1 MFSSRFSN
9 IFFMSLVLYYYSSG
23 YCLDCKFLLKR
34 VFFYNI
40 SIMNNKFTKF
50 DFNLLAACLIAL
62 VFFVGASSYNFITQ
76 RDGTIKWN
84 SPDETANY
92 YFAKSYATSHELS
105 KFEPANIV
113 ADDLVIPRSFKSEN
127 GWLKPVSFLGIILI
141 YGEIGSLTSPAVIPY
156 LTPFFGA
163 LGIIF
168 FYLLIARLFNR
179 RLALMSAALL
189 AVFPV
194 YFYYSVRSMFHNV
207 LFLVLLIISF
217 YFLTL
222 ALDKAYSYL
231 NKPKIVSWQLPRNI
245 LIGWLFIFIA
255 GLFIGLAVMTRA
267 SELLWLAPVL
277 GIIVL
282 FYGRRLGISRLL
294 IFVSGIGL
302 GLLPAFYFNQI
313 LYQSPFYGGYSEMN
327 RSLVDIS
334 SAGTE
339 LVKNT
344 ITVQLSTYQGIF
356 SRIFKNIFFF
366 GFHVRQ
372 SLEMFRHYVI
382 EMFPWL
388 IWLTGFGFLGLVI
401 LNFKKPRKK
410 DIVYFLIWATL
421 STILVLY
428 YGSWRFTDNPNAAS
442 YTIGNSYTRYWL
454 PMYLMAIPL
463 AALAIEL
470 GLKALFFLFRK
481 RSFYKVLVSGGATVA
496 VFLIAIYSLNFL
508 VFGSEEGLINLYYN
522 TRADKEI
529 GTLVLAATP
538 PEAIIVTRYHDKV
551 LFPERRIMI
560 GVMDEEKYYPYI
572 VKLLQYYPVYYFN
585 FSYTPEAVTYLNN
598 GRLAKYQLRMD
609 LVRKTGGHFALYKI
623 SKTNN
628 QDAK

>member
-1 MFSSRFSN
+1 
-9 IFFMSLVLYYYSSG
+9 
-23 YCLDCKFLLKR
+23 
-34 VFFYNI
+34 
-40 SIMNNKFTKF
+40 MNKIIIKF
-50 DFNLLAACLIAL
+50 DFNLLLAILIAL

-76 RDGTIKWN
+76 REGTIKWN

-92 YFAKSYATSHELS
+92 YFTKSYATTHELS
-105 KFEPANIV
+105 KFEPADVV
-113 ADDLVIPRSFKSEN
+113 ASDLVIPRSFKSEN

-141 YGEIGSLTSPAVIPY
+141 YGEIGSLLSPTVIPY

-168 FYLLIARLFNR
+168 FYLLVARLFNR

-189 AVFPV
+189 AIFPV
-194 YFYYSVRSMFHNV
+194 YLYYSVRSMFHNV
-207 LFLVLLIISF
+207 LFLVLLIIGF

-222 ALDKAYSYL
+222 SLDKAYSYL
-231 NKPKIVSWQLPRNI
+231 SKPKLISWKLPRNI
-245 LIGWLFIFIA
+245 LIGWLFMFIS
-255 GLFIGLAVMTRA
+255 GLSIGLAVMTRA
-267 SELLWLAPVL
+267 SELLWLAPIL
-277 GIIVL
+277 AIVIL
-282 FYGRRLGISRLL
+282 FYGRRIGFSRLL
-294 IFVSGIGL
+294 IFAGGLGL

-344 ITVQLSTYQGIF
+344 ITVQLSSYQEIF
-356 SRIFKNIFFF
+356 NRIFKNIFFF
-366 GFHVRQ
+366 GFHVGQ
-372 SLEMFRHYVI
+372 SWEMFRHYVI

-388 IWLTGFGFLGLVI
+388 TYLAGFGFLGLVI
-401 LNFKKPRKK
+401 LNFKRPRKK

-421 STILVLY
+421 SVILVLY

-463 AALAIEL
+463 VALAIEL

-481 RSFYKVLVSGGATVA
+481 HSSYRALVFGGATVA
-496 VFLIAIYSLNFL
+496 VFLIAISSLNFL

-522 TRADKEI
+522 TRVDKTI
-529 GTLVLAATP
+529 GDMVFSLTSQ
-538 PEAIIVTRYHDKV
+538 EAVIVTRYHDKV

-585 FSYTPEAVTYLNN
+585 FSYTPEAVTYLNK
-598 GRLAKYQLRMD
+598 GRLAKYQLQMD
-609 LVRKTGGHFALYKI
+609 LVKKTGGRFALYKI

-628 QDAK
+628 QNAK